1 MRAGCGRP
9 SLLTEGRCV
18 LLRRWAVAKK
28 KKAHIKIIPMI
39 DVMMFLLVFFVLV
52 SLNVIPAVGIKT
64 QLPTAAHAQQLKPQN
79 KAVITLGLDEK
90 LQLDGQDVSESLLVE
105 QLKVL
110 EGTAEKLVII
120 INSDQGVEVKRL
132 VAVMDL
138 LKGNG
143 FSSVSI
149 ATRKS

>member
-1 MRAGCGRP
+1 MR
-9 SLLTEGRCV
+9 S
-18 LLRRWAVAKK
+18 WDVAKK
-28 KKAHIKIIPMI
+28 KKAHIEIIPMI
-39 DVMMFLLVFFVLV
+39 DVMMFLLVFFVLI

-64 QLPTAAHAQQLKPQN
+64 QLPVASTAQQLKPQN
-79 KAVITLGLDEK
+79 KAVITLGLQER
-90 LQLDGQDVSESLLVE
+90 LQLDGQDLDESALLA

-110 EGTAEKLVII
+110 NTGSEKLVII

-132 VAVMDL
+132 VSVMDL

>member
-1 MRAGCGRP
+1 MR
-9 SLLTEGRCV
+9 S
-18 LLRRWAVAKK
+18 WDVAKK
-28 KKAHIKIIPMI
+28 KKAHIEIIPKI
-39 DVMMFLLVFFVLV
+39 DVMMFLLVFFVLI

-64 QLPTAAHAQQLKPQN
+64 QLRVASTAQQLKPQN
-79 KAVITLGLDEK
+79 KAVITLGLQER
-90 LQLDGQDVSESLLVE
+90 LQLDGQDLDESALLA

-110 EGTAEKLVII
+110 NDSSEKLVII

-132 VAVMDL
+132 VSVMDL